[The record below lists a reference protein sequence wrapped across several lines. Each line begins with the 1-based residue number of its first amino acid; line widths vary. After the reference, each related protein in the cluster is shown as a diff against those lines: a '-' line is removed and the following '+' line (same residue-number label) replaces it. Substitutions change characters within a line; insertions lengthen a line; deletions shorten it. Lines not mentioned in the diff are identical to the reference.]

1 MAQRQPYTL
10 AVVAPAGRDPSGRA
24 RYVHLTY
31 RQLDEDSD
39 RIALGLRALG
49 IAPGMR
55 AVLMVRP
62 GLDLFALVFAVFRA
76 GVVPVLI
83 DPGIGLRN
91 LGQCCREA
99 APEIFIGIP
108 EAVLAGRILGWG
120 RETIRRRIVV
130 APRRGLRFSQA
141 LTLDR
146 VRREGQ
152 KRLEQG
158 GDASLGAD
166 SSPPDEMAAI
176 LFTSGST
183 GPPKGAVYTQDILNA
198 QVEMIR
204 EMFAIEPGE
213 VDLCTFPLFALF
225 APALGMT
232 AIVPDMDPT
241 RPALAD
247 PARLV
252 EAIEDYGATNM
263 FGSPALL
270 RQLVRGDHA
279 SLTRLATLKRIV
291 SAGAP
296 VPAKT
301 IERMAARLE
310 PPAQVHTVYG
320 ATEALPVASIGSD
333 EILGET
339 RHATDQG
346 RGVCVGRPV
355 PGMEVRFIRISDDP
369 IPDWSDNLLVPDG
382 TIGEIVVSG
391 PVVTRAY
398 FNRPEATVL
407 AKIADRGRSLIYHRM
422 GDVGYLDDRG
432 RIWFCGRKSHRV
444 VLPDVTLFTIPCEAI
459 FNTHPDVFRS
469 ALVGV
474 ERGGEMMPLIC
485 IEPARRLSRD
495 EEERVRNELLE
506 QGARFPHT
514 RRIRAILFHPAFPV
528 DIRHNSKIFRE
539 KLAEWAGRRLR

>member
-10 AVVAPAGRDPSGRA
+10 AVVAPAGRDSSGRA

-39 RIALGLRALG
+39 RIALGLRASG
-49 IAPGMR
+49 IAPGTR

-62 GLDLFALVFAVFRA
+62 GLDLFALVFAVFKA

-99 APEIFIGIP
+99 APELFIGIP

-120 RETIRRRIVV
+120 RETIRQRIIV
-130 APRRGLRFSQA
+130 APRRGVRFPQA

-146 VRREGQ
+146 VRQEGEKLRE
-152 KRLEQG
+152 RAV
-158 GDASLGAD
+158 DANFAPD
-166 SSPPDEMAAI
+166 SSATDETAAI

-183 GPPKGAVYTQDILNA
+183 GLPKGAVYTQGILSA

-241 RPALAD
+241 RPARAN

-252 EAIEDYGATNM
+252 EAIEDYGATNL

-279 SLTRLATLKRIV
+279 SVTRLSNLKRIV

-355 PGMEVRFIRISDDP
+355 QGMEVRIIRISDDP
-369 IPDWSDNLLVPDG
+369 IPEWSDELLVPDG

-398 FNRPEATVL
+398 FHLPEATGL
-407 AKIADRGRSLIYHRM
+407 AKIADRDRSLLYHRM

-444 VLPDVTLFTIPCEAI
+444 VLPQEALFTIPCEAI

-474 ERGGEMMPLIC
+474 ERGGGMMPLIC

-495 EEERVRNELLE
+495 EEERVRGELLE
-506 QGARFPHT
+506 RGARFPHT
-514 RRIRAILFHPAFPV
+514 RRIRTILFHPAFPV

-539 KLAEWAGRRLR
+539 KLAVWAGRRLP